1 MTTNMNIID
10 ITNDVT
16 EIKEEG
22 TMTENTNMTTIE
34 KETTVDEAFAEAVS
48 SIPEEL
54 IEVEDG
60 KQFERSSETVT
71 IKTLINR
78 YKKGTIQIP
87 KCQRLYVW
95 KESDVDM
102 LADSILHNF
111 PMGIIIIGECEK
123 EKYLLDGLQRITS
136 IVKLLS
142 SDKLSKEDKKEI
154 TDYRVVVETIH
165 GMTMDDMNAFI
176 QRCNMGVKMSAATKH
191 RAGLPSSLFNA
202 VVDLAGKPVFREVKT
217 NRTFTTAAHNELI
230 AMHSLLAA
238 AGIPAGK
245 NTAAELCKRLKACE
259 PEIMLKVDEANRLVD
274 FLSDVFFEMPDFFK
288 AQGADEDAIQV
299 CCDHLS
305 VKALNVNFAAALFR
319 LMEKNPDVTVGEVQ
333 YIVSQIFAGKNAA
346 KDYAATTSRN
356 SADEKSLINR
366 VKVLEQY
373 LAQARKHFAENAEHE
388 AMMQEPQTEQAEQ
401 EPQVEPESEQEAE
414 QIFDSTEALEPS
426 VDEPEAESSTG
437 DLPDEIVL
445 VDDLEGYQK
454 FCAEHEGDSLIH
466 SSGEPEIKFSDFTE
480 ADKYDLF
487 LASKA
492 NDTEQMDRIIARRD
506 AVMELTVE

>member
-16 EIKEEG
+16 EIKEDN
-22 TMTENTNMTTIE
+22 TITENTNMTTIE

-48 SIPEEL
+48 LIPEEL

-95 KESDVDM
+95 KESDVDL

-111 PMGIIIIGECEK
+111 PMGIIIIGECDK
-123 EKYLLDGLQRITS
+123 AKYLLDGLQRITS

-142 SDKLSKEDKKEI
+142 SDKLSTEDKKEI

-191 RAGLPSSLFNA
+191 RAGLPFSLFNA

-274 FLSDVFFEMPDFFK
+274 FLSDVFFEMPDFLE
-288 AQGADEDAIQV
+288 AMGQDEDAIPG

-373 LAQARKHFAENAEHE
+373 LAQARKHFAENAEHD
-388 AMMQEPQTEQAEQ
+388 AMMQEPQTEQ
-401 EPQVEPESEQEAE
+401 EPQVKQGAE
-414 QIFDSTEALEPS
+414 QIFDSSEAPEPS
-426 VDEPEAESSTG
+426 VDEPEMESSTG

-445 VDDLEGYQK
+445 VDDSEGYQK
-454 FCAEHEGDSLIH
+454 FCAEHEGKSLIH
-466 SSGEPEIKFSDFTE
+466 SSADPEIKFSDFTE
-480 ADKYDLF
+480 EDKYDLF

-506 AVMELTVE
+506 AVMELTAE

>member
-16 EIKEEG
+16 EIKEDN
-22 TMTENTNMTTIE
+22 TITENTNMTTIE

-48 SIPEEL
+48 LIPEEL

-78 YKKGTIQIP
+78 YKKGSIQIP

-95 KESDVDM
+95 KESDVDL

-111 PMGIIIIGECEK
+111 PMGVIIIGECEK
-123 EKYLLDGLQRITS
+123 AKYLLDGLQRITS

-259 PEIMLKVDEANRLVD
+259 PEIMLKVDEAKRLVD
-274 FLSDVFFEMPDFFK
+274 FLSDVFFEMPDFLE
-288 AQGADEDAIQV
+288 AMGQDEETAKV
-299 CCDHLS
+299 RAEHLS

-373 LAQARKHFAENAEHE
+373 LAQARKHFAENAEHD
-388 AMMQEPQTEQAEQ
+388 AMMQEPQTEQ
-401 EPQVEPESEQEAE
+401 EPQVKQGAE
-414 QIFDSTEALEPS
+414 QIFDSSEAPEPS
-426 VDEPEAESSTG
+426 VDEPEMESSTG

-445 VDDLEGYQK
+445 VDDSEGYQK
-454 FCAEHEGDSLIH
+454 FCAEHEGKSLIH
-466 SSGEPEIKFSDFTE
+466 SSADPEIKFSDFTE
-480 ADKYDLF
+480 EDKYDLF

-506 AVMELTVE
+506 AVMELTAE

>member
-16 EIKEEG
+16 EIKEDN
-22 TMTENTNMTTIE
+22 TITENTNMTTIE

-48 SIPEEL
+48 LIPEEL

-78 YKKGTIQIP
+78 YKKGSIQIP

-95 KESDVDM
+95 KESDVGL

-111 PMGIIIIGECEK
+111 PMGVIIIGECEK

-142 SDKLSKEDKKEI
+142 SDKLSTEDKKEI

-288 AQGADEDAIQV
+288 AQGVGEDAIPG

-373 LAQARKHFAENAEHE
+373 LAQARKHFAENAEHD
-388 AMMQEPQTEQAEQ
+388 AMMQEPQTEQ
-401 EPQVEPESEQEAE
+401 EPQVKQEAE
-414 QIFDSTEALEPS
+414 QIFDSSEAPEPS
-426 VDEPEAESSTG
+426 VDEPKTEPNTS

-445 VDDLEGYQK
+445 VDDIEGYRK
-454 FCAEHEGDSLIH
+454 FCAEHEGGSLVH

-480 ADKYDLF
+480 EDKYDLF

-492 NDTEQMDRIIARRD
+492 NDTEQTDRIIARRD
-506 AVMELTVE
+506 AVMELTAE

>member
-16 EIKEEG
+16 EIKEED

-48 SIPEEL
+48 LIPEEL

-95 KESDVDM
+95 KESDVDL

-111 PMGIIIIGECEK
+111 PMGIIIIGECDK
-123 EKYLLDGLQRITS
+123 AKYLLDGLQRITS

-191 RAGLPSSLFNA
+191 RAGLPSCLFNA

-274 FLSDVFFEMPDFFK
+274 FLSDVFFEMPDFLE
-288 AQGADEDAIQV
+288 AMGQDEETAKV
-299 CCDHLS
+299 RAEHLS

-373 LAQARKHFAENAEHE
+373 LAQARKQ
-388 AMMQEPQTEQAEQ
+388 QEMTQAELAALTDMSDSYISYIETAKKQ
-401 EPQVEPESEQEAE
+401 ASLESLVR
-414 QIFDSTEALEPS
+414 ISNALGIT
-426 VDEPEAESSTG
+426 VDELLSGNQLHNPTDYQTDI
-437 DLPDEIVL
+437 DLLMEDCSL
-445 VDDLEGYQK
+445 LERRFIY
-454 FCAEHEGDSLIH
+454 ELI
-466 SSGEPEIKFSDFTE
+466 SV
-480 ADKYDLF
+480 AKY
-487 LASKA
+487 
-492 NDTEQMDRIIARRD
+492 IIRNNGW
-506 AVMELTVE
+506 ELIETRHNS

>member
-16 EIKEEG
+16 EIKEDN
-22 TMTENTNMTTIE
+22 TITENTNMTTIE

-48 SIPEEL
+48 LIPEEL

-78 YKKGTIQIP
+78 YKKGSIQIP

-95 KESDVDM
+95 KESDVDL

-111 PMGIIIIGECEK
+111 PMGVIIIGECEK
-123 EKYLLDGLQRITS
+123 AKYLLDGLQRITS

-274 FLSDVFFEMPDFFK
+274 FLSDVFFEMPDFLE
-288 AQGADEDAIQV
+288 AMGQDEETAKV
-299 CCDHLS
+299 RAEHLS

-373 LAQARKHFAENAEHE
+373 LAQARKHFAENAEHD
-388 AMMQEPQTEQAEQ
+388 AMMQEPQTEQ
-401 EPQVEPESEQEAE
+401 EPQVKQGAE
-414 QIFDSTEALEPS
+414 QIFDSSEAPEPS
-426 VDEPEAESSTG
+426 VDEPEMESSTS

-445 VDDLEGYQK
+445 VDDIEGYQK
-454 FCAEHEGDSLIH
+454 FCAEHSGKSLVH
-466 SSGEPEIKFSDFTE
+466 SSGEPAIKFSDFTE
-480 ADKYDLF
+480 EDKYDLF

-506 AVMELTVE
+506 AVMELTAE

>member
-16 EIKEEG
+16 EIKEDN
-22 TMTENTNMTTIE
+22 TITENTNMTTIE

-48 SIPEEL
+48 LIPEEL

-60 KQFERSSETVT
+60 NQFERSSETVT

-78 YKKGTIQIP
+78 YKKGIIQIP

-95 KESDVDM
+95 KESDVDL

-111 PMGIIIIGECEK
+111 PMGVIIIGECEK
-123 EKYLLDGLQRITS
+123 AKYLLDGLQRITS

-274 FLSDVFFEMPDFFK
+274 FLSDVFFEMPDFLE
-288 AQGADEDAIQV
+288 AMWQDEETAKV
-299 CCDHLS
+299 RAEHLS

-373 LAQARKHFAENAEHE
+373 LAQARKHLAENAEHD
-388 AMMQEPQTEQAEQ
+388 AMMQEPQTEQ
-401 EPQVEPESEQEAE
+401 EPQVKQEAE
-414 QIFDSTEALEPS
+414 QIFDSSEAPEPS
-426 VDEPEAESSTG
+426 VDEPEMESSTG

-445 VDDLEGYQK
+445 VDDIEGYQK
-454 FCAEHEGDSLIH
+454 FCAEHEGGSLIH
-466 SSGEPEIKFSDFTE
+466 SSGDPEIKFSDFTE
-480 ADKYDLF
+480 EDKYDLF
-487 LASKA
+487 LASKT

-506 AVMELTVE
+506 AVMELTAE

>member
-16 EIKEEG
+16 EIKEDN
-22 TMTENTNMTTIE
+22 TITENTNMTTIE

-48 SIPEEL
+48 LIPEEL

-78 YKKGTIQIP
+78 YKKGSIQIP

-95 KESDVDM
+95 KESDVDL

-111 PMGIIIIGECEK
+111 PMGVIIIGECEK
-123 EKYLLDGLQRITS
+123 EEYLLDGLQRITS

-274 FLSDVFFEMPDFFK
+274 FLSDVFFEMPDFLE
-288 AQGADEDAIQV
+288 AMGQDEETAKV
-299 CCDHLS
+299 RAEHLS

-373 LAQARKHFAENAEHE
+373 LAQARKHFAENAEHD
-388 AMMQEPQTEQAEQ
+388 AMMQEPQTEQ
-401 EPQVEPESEQEAE
+401 EPQVKQEAE
-414 QIFDSTEALEPS
+414 QIFDSSEATEPS
-426 VDEPEAESSTG
+426 VDEPEMESSTG

-445 VDDLEGYQK
+445 VDDIEGYQK
-454 FCAEHEGDSLIH
+454 FCAEHEGCSFVH

-492 NDTEQMDRIIARRD
+492 NDTEQTDRIIARRD
-506 AVMELTVE
+506 AVMELTAE

>member
-16 EIKEEG
+16 EIKEDN
-22 TMTENTNMTTIE
+22 TITENTNMTTIE

-95 KESDVDM
+95 KESDVDL

-111 PMGIIIIGECEK
+111 PMGIIIIGECDK
-123 EKYLLDGLQRITS
+123 AKYLLDGLQRITS

-288 AQGADEDAIQV
+288 AQGTDEDVIPG

-373 LAQARKHFAENAEHE
+373 LAQARKHLAENAEHD
-388 AMMQEPQTEQAEQ
+388 AIMQEPQTEQ
-401 EPQVEPESEQEAE
+401 EPQVKQEAE
-414 QIFDSTEALEPS
+414 QIFDSSEAPEPS
-426 VDEPEAESSTG
+426 VDEPETESSTS

-445 VDDLEGYQK
+445 VDDIEGYQK
-454 FCAEHEGDSLIH
+454 FCAEHEGGSLIH
-466 SSGEPEIKFSDFTE
+466 SSGDPEIKFSDFTE
-480 ADKYDLF
+480 EDKYDLF

-506 AVMELTVE
+506 AVMELTAE

>member
-16 EIKEEG
+16 EIKED
-22 TMTENTNMTTIE
+22 NTNMTTIE

-48 SIPEEL
+48 LIPEEL

-78 YKKGTIQIP
+78 YKKGSIQIP

-95 KESDVDM
+95 KESDVDL

-111 PMGIIIIGECEK
+111 PMGVIIIGECEK

-142 SDKLSKEDKKEI
+142 SDKLSTEDKKEI

-288 AQGADEDAIQV
+288 AQGADEDAIPG

-356 SADEKSLINR
+356 SADEKTLINR

-373 LAQARKHFAENAEHE
+373 LAQARKHLAENAEHD
-388 AMMQEPQTEQAEQ
+388 AMMQEPQTEQ
-401 EPQVEPESEQEAE
+401 EPQVKQEAE
-414 QIFDSTEALEPS
+414 QIFDSSEAPEPS
-426 VDEPEAESSTG
+426 VDEPKTEPNTS

-445 VDDLEGYQK
+445 VDDIEGYKK
-454 FCAEHEGDSLIH
+454 FCAEHEGKSLIH
-466 SSGEPEIKFSDFTE
+466 SSGEPTIKFSDFTE

-487 LASKA
+487 LASRA

-506 AVMELTVE
+506 AVMELTAE

>member
-16 EIKEEG
+16 EIKEDN
-22 TMTENTNMTTIE
+22 TITENTNMTTIE

-48 SIPEEL
+48 LIPEEL

-78 YKKGTIQIP
+78 YKKGSIQIP

-95 KESDVDM
+95 KESDVDL

-111 PMGIIIIGECEK
+111 PMGIIIIGECDK
-123 EKYLLDGLQRITS
+123 AKYLLDGLQRITS

-202 VVDLAGKPVFREVKT
+202 VVDLAGKPVFREVKP

-274 FLSDVFFEMPDFFK
+274 FLSDVFFEMPDFLE
-288 AQGADEDAIQV
+288 AMGQDEETAKV
-299 CCDHLS
+299 RAEHLS
-305 VKALNVNFAAALFR
+305 VKSLNVNFAAALFR

-333 YIVSQIFAGKNAA
+333 YIVSQIFAGKNAT

-373 LAQARKHFAENAEHE
+373 LAQARKHLAENAEHD
-388 AMMQEPQTEQAEQ
+388 AMMQEPQTEQ
-401 EPQVEPESEQEAE
+401 EPQVKQEAE
-414 QIFDSTEALEPS
+414 QICDSSEAPEPS

-445 VDDLEGYQK
+445 VDDIEGYQK
-454 FCAEHEGDSLIH
+454 FCAEHEGKSLIH
-466 SSGEPEIKFSDFTE
+466 SSGEPEIKFSNFTE
-480 ADKYDLF
+480 EDKYDLF

-506 AVMELTVE
+506 AVMELTAE